1 MMEDWKR
8 SSYCEGGHC
17 LEIKEA
23 SGDVVAIRS
32 NVVPGEVIFV
42 ARPDFAAFI
51 EGVKAGEFDL
61 PELQ

>member
-1 MMEDWKR
+1 MTDWKR

-17 LEIKEA
+17 LEIREA
-23 SGDVVAIRS
+23 SGDVVAIRN

-42 ARPDFAAFI
+42 AKLDFTAFI

-61 PELQ
+61 LGLQ